1 MFIRCVPNDHCGGLL
16 GVRGAD
22 NLICDDKSLKC
33 CHESSIKG
41 PETKGPEE
49 DGDYYGD
56 QELCSDHTNE
66 GYK

>member
-1 MFIRCVPNDHCGGLL
+1 M
-16 GVRGAD
+16 RGAD

-33 CHESSIKG
+33 CHESSIKV
-41 PETKGPEE
+41 PETKDPEE

-56 QELCSDHTNE
+56 QELCLDHASE